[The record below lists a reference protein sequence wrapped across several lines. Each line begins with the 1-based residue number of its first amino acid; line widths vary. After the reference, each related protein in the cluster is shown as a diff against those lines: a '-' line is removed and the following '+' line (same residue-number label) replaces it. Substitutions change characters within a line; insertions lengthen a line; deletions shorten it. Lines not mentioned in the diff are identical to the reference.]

1 MECTFNRTPGIRGPR
16 SLRPKTI
23 KQIYETQQ
31 QGTAQ
36 SSDKGGAGTGFLHQG
51 VSGASPSTSTTVDDE
66 GGATGG
72 AFATSGSNHADG
84 TPAAALVLRLCI
96 YRLRLFPVWPIVA
109 VEEVM
114 AALQQDPEDRETYA
128 LANAI
133 GAATM
138 AQLKLDRSR
147 HAEINDTLTAHDL
160 EAECR
165 RALRLA
171 EDSFRGAEAA
181 EPNLNTLRTSFF
193 LHIYHENQRPGGP
206 KSLLYLREAIT
217 LAQVMGLH
225 RPSSYPLLPP
235 PEQRMRRRI
244 LALLFVT
251 ERGVAMLHKLPV
263 VLTSINKL
271 PPLDG
276 TDGGDDAKVLPAF
289 QNLVKLFWVFDQSG
303 AFDIICAVDSGDYE
317 VDAEGGSSMSILE
330 KLQKRL
336 EELSFDAEPNISDVQ
351 KADICVT
358 RQWMQV
364 LLWRAVLQRKIA
376 NGGGGDDDD
385 DSLNVLA
392 VSEPE
397 ADRVTSR
404 PIQIASEFLDI
415 ISRLPNTALEAHG
428 PTMEFKI
435 YEIASAVTDV
445 IASRMSLPK
454 NAQVVMDVRPNDI
467 LLRLQKMLAVSRG
480 GNMNLLAA
488 LCARI
493 AHIDERPPSREL
505 ALPDARR
512 PNDEL
517 ARGVVT
523 NGDAGVS
530 VWPETQLSTRI
541 VSPGESQVRAGE
553 ISQLSALS
561 PLWLSLLAL
570 TELQASSTQLPPD
583 DAHTNNH
590 DRHSR
595 SSQDQESPGRI
606 LDESLAAELSWHPL
620 AFMEHLGA
628 FGTGSGGDAR
638 PASGLDALG
647 SMPDNWFSPI

>member
-1 MECTFNRTPGIRGPR
+1 M
-16 SLRPKTI
+16 
-23 KQIYETQQ
+23 
-31 QGTAQ
+31 
-36 SSDKGGAGTGFLHQG
+36 
-51 VSGASPSTSTTVDDE
+51 
-66 GGATGG
+66 AT
-72 AFATSGSNHADG
+72 
-84 TPAAALVLRLCI
+84 
-96 YRLRLFPVWPIVA
+96 
-109 VEEVM
+109 
-114 AALQQDPEDRETYA
+114 LQRDPEDLETYA

-147 HAEINDTLTAHDL
+147 HAEINDTVTAHDL

-165 RALRLA
+165 RALRLV
-171 EDSFRGAEAA
+171 EDSCGGAEAA

-263 VLTSINKL
+263 VLTSINKP

-276 TDGGDDAKVLPAF
+276 TDGGEDDARVLPAF
-289 QNLVKLFWVFDQSG
+289 QNLVKLFWIFDQSG
-303 AFDIICAVDSGDYE
+303 AFDIIRAVDSGDYE
-317 VDAEGGSSMSILE
+317 VGVEGGSSMSILE

-336 EELSFDAEPNISDVQ
+336 EELPFDAEPDISDVQ

-364 LLWRAVLQRKIA
+364 LLWRAVLQRKM
-376 NGGGGDDDD
+376 GSGGDHDDD
-385 DSLNVLA
+385 VLLA
-392 VSEPE
+392 GSEPE
-397 ADRVTSR
+397 SDRVTSR

-415 ISRLPNTALEAHG
+415 ISRLPKAALEAHG

-454 NAQVVMDVRPNDI
+454 NAQVVMDLRPNDI

-493 AHIDERPPSREL
+493 ARIDESPPSREFI
-505 ALPDARR
+505 LPDARR
-512 PNDEL
+512 PSDGQ

-523 NGDAGVS
+523 NSEASVS
-530 VWPETQLSTRI
+530 LWPEIQPSTRI
-541 VSPGESQVRAGE
+541 ASPGDSQVRAGE
-553 ISQLSALS
+553 ISQLSSLS

-570 TELQASSTQLPPD
+570 TELQSTANQLPLNN
-583 DAHTNNH
+583 ALTNNH
-590 DRHSR
+590 DNHSR
-595 SSQDQESPGRI
+595 GSQERGSPGRI
-606 LDESLAAELSWHPL
+606 LDESLASDLSWHPL

-628 FGTGSGGDAR
+628 FGSSSGGDAR

-647 SMPDNWFSPI
+647 SIPDNWFPPI